1 VLHRRRQGPA
11 KSRGWAF
18 EQALP
23 AAAEL
28 CSIMLPLSH
37 ARQHDGAQAESIAS
51 PTPSLARRGRT
62 CTPLSYGHQRG
73 CCSHHARHRI
83 TTHAE
88 RSHAGGIP
96 ECAMPEVHKSMPCR
110 RYHKSMP
117 CRRYTRVC
125 HAGGI
130 QEYAMQEVY
139 KSMPCRRYTRV
150 CHAGGT
156 QECAMQEV
164 HKSMPSTTRC
174 WTLPCAKHK
183 QVMGMRASSHTHTH
197 IHTSK
202 PTLIHARTWHATQAC
217 THTQHSHSRPKQRRA
232 SKCCATGAHTQRSR
246 VAHLQQVLHDGQPE
260 RERLAAACLRGADDV
275 CAVPRGCRQH
285 CCLDGGGG
293 AETLRTCDTSGAQG
307 ANGHAVSGLTRAEGG
322 WVHAY
327 ERACLRSGV
336 AVQH

>member
-1 VLHRRRQGPA
+1 MR
-11 KSRGWAF
+11 
-18 EQALP
+18 
-23 AAAEL
+23 
-28 CSIMLPLSH
+28 
-37 ARQHDGAQAESIAS
+37 
-51 PTPSLARRGRT
+51 
-62 CTPLSYGHQRG
+62 
-73 CCSHHARHRI
+73 
-83 TTHAE
+83 
-88 RSHAGGIP
+88 HAGGTQ
-96 ECAMPEVHKSMPCR
+96 EYAMQEVSQEYAMQEV
-110 RYHKSMP
+110 HKSMP

-130 QEYAMQEVY
+130 QEYAIQEVH

-156 QECAMQEV
+156 QEY
-164 HKSMPSTTRC
+164 
-174 WTLPCAKHK
+174 AKHH
-183 QVMGMRASSHTHTH
+183 QMLDIALCQAQTGDGHARELTHTHTH
-197 IHTSK
+197 THKQAYPYPCTHMARNTSM
-202 PTLIHARTWHATQAC
+202 H